1 TNTKMNEWY
10 KPRHPRPSPFQ
21 NLNSQITTQ
30 TSTLPS
36 LITSP
41 RIIPADSEIQ
51 CLRRENADRK
61 SDETTRAPEIGREN
75 AAPVTGAGDG
85 AISCAA
91 TALARTKTTAKK
103 KMLD

>member
-1 TNTKMNEWY
+1 MNGTT
-10 KPRHPRPSPFQ
+10 PPPSA
-21 NLNSQITTQ
+21 LTISKSQF
-30 TSTLPS
+30 SNNNADKHSPS